1 MRYVDDIRVFCADKV
16 TAKEALIDITKI
28 VRPIGLSVQP
38 AKTHIF
44 DKKSFCGRIE
54 PFSEKINEFIERN
67 RLTVRFDWYFDE
79 FVEIEAPEEELY
91 ISGLDDIFN
100 LAISQNPNDEVA
112 IKFCLSGFAFNKQP
126 NAVSFCIDN
135 LADLPHLSSYFI
147 NYLTSLEPI
156 RDVAQRILQFLE
168 SEDNIYQ
175 WQEMWLLRY
184 FFLIMEPNNEI
195 RDYLKQ
201 VFLDGN
207 KHIACRSIAAQL
219 LGRNND
225 FIDLRFLRKEF
236 EGTNSLWLKRAIIV
250 AIKDL
255 INSERNQIYSYWKSQ
270 NWCQDLAIQY
280 VKRIEGVNNESTQII
295 KDVDHKLK

>member
-1 MRYVDDIRVFCADKV
+1 VRYVDDIRVFCPDKV
-16 TAKEALIDITKI
+16 TAKEALINISEI

-44 DKKSFCGRIE
+44 DQKTFCSRIK
-54 PFSEKINEFIERN
+54 PFSEKINEFIDKN
-67 RLTVRFDWYFDE
+67 RLIVKFDWYFDE

-91 ISGLDDIFN
+91 ISGLDDIFYS
-100 LAISQNPNDEVA
+100 AISQNPIDEVA
-112 IKFCLSGFAFNKQP
+112 IKFCLSGFAFNRQT
-126 NAVSFCIDN
+126 NAVSFCIEN

-147 NYLTSLEPI
+147 NYLTSLEPD
-156 RDVAQRILQFLE
+156 RDVAQKILEFLKSKE
-168 SEDNIYQ
+168 NIYQ

-184 FFLIMEPNNEI
+184 FFLIMEPNSEI
-195 RDYLKQ
+195 RDYLKKI
-201 VFLDGN
+201 FLNGN

-250 AIKDL
+250 AIKEL
-255 INSERNQIYSYWKSQ
+255 INSERNQSYSYWKTQ
-270 NWCQDLAIQY
+270 HWCQDLAIQY
-280 VKRIEGVNNESTQII
+280 VKRIGIQQ
-295 KDVDHKLK
+295 